1 MYPWGKLPFLA
12 NRRGAESMYES
23 AGQGERRT
31 ASGAIILGPGEGRTI
46 PGMDAI
52 TLIATSEETGGSI
65 GVFEDISS
73 PGDGPPRHVHYGSD
87 ELFYVL
93 EGEFLLLVGE
103 RQESVSAGTYV
114 FVPRGTVH
122 AYKVIGTERGRLLLA
137 FIPGGPELAFE
148 EFVKLRTEGE
158 EANRSVR
165 QSRTVAQMNKMFA
178 EINEKYDSEFVG
190 PPL

>member
-1 MYPWGKLPFLA
+1 M
-12 NRRGAESMYES
+12 NES
-23 AGQGERRT
+23 AGQGERGT
-31 ASGAIILGPGEGRTI
+31 ASGVIIVGPGEGRTI
-46 PGMDAI
+46 PGTDTI
-52 TLIATSEETGGSI
+52 TLIATSDQTGGSV
-65 GVFEDISS
+65 GVFEDTSS

-93 EGEFLLLVGE
+93 EGEFLFLVGE

-122 AYKVIGTERGRLLLA
+122 AYKVIGTERGRLLSA
-137 FIPGGPELAFE
+137 FIPGGPEQGFE

-158 EANRSVR
+158 EVNLSARR
-165 QSRTVAQMNKMFA
+165 SRTVAQTNKMFA
-178 EINEKYDSEFVG
+178 EINEKYDSAFVG

>member
-1 MYPWGKLPFLA
+1 VNDSFGQ
-12 NRRGAESMYES
+12 REQGA
-23 AGQGERRT
+23 
-31 ASGAIILGPGEGRTI
+31 ASRSIIVGPGEGRTI
-46 PGMDAI
+46 PGTDAI

-73 PGDGPPRHVHYGSD
+73 RGDGPPRHVHHVSD

-93 EGEFLLLVGE
+93 EGKFIFLVGE
-103 RQESVSAGTYV
+103 RQQSVSAGTYV

-122 AYKVIGTERGRLLLA
+122 AYKVTGTERGRVLSA
-137 FIPGGPELAFE
+137 FIPGGPEGAFE

-158 EANRSVR
+158 EVNRSAR
-165 QSRTVAQMNKMFA
+165 RSRSMAQMNEMFSK
-178 EINEKYDSEFVG
+178 INEKYDSQFVG

>member
-1 MYPWGKLPFLA
+1 M
-12 NRRGAESMYES
+12 NEST
-23 AGQGERRT
+23 GQGEQ
-31 ASGAIILGPGEGRTI
+31 ASTSRGTSRGIVVGPGQGRTI
-46 PGMDAI
+46 PGTDAI
-52 TLIATSEETGGSI
+52 TLIATSEQTGGSI

-93 EGEFLLLVGE
+93 EGEFLVLVGE

-122 AYKVIGTERGRLLLA
+122 AYKVIGTERGRVLSA
-137 FIPGGPELAFE
+137 FIPGGPEGGFE
-148 EFVKLRTEGE
+148 EFIKLRTEGE
-158 EANRSVR
+158 EVNQSVR
-165 QSRTVAQMNKMFA
+165 QSRTMEQRNKMFA
-178 EINEKYDSEFVG
+178 ELDAKYDSEFVG

>member
-1 MYPWGKLPFLA
+1 MD
-12 NRRGAESMYES
+12 ES
-23 AGQGERRT
+23 AGQEAERGT
-31 ASGAIILGPGEGRTI
+31 ASGGIIVGPGEGRTI
-46 PGMDAI
+46 RGTDAI
-52 TLIATSEETGGSI
+52 TLIATAEETGGSI

-87 ELFYVL
+87 ELFYLL
-93 EGEFLLLVGE
+93 EGEFLVLVWE

-122 AYKVIGTERGRLLLA
+122 AYKVIGTERGRLLSA

-158 EANRSVR
+158 EVNRSVR

-178 EINEKYDSEFVG
+178 EINAKYDSEFVG